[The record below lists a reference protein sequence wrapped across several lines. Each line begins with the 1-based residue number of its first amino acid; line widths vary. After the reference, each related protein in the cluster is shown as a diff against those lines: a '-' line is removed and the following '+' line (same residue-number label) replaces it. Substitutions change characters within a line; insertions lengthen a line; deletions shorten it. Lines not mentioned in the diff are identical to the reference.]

1 MPISPAREAL
11 NTPVKRPS
19 VLVDDMPGP
28 ARVGLCV
35 PAARGIIVFRRV
47 PNYTGGGGH
56 RFHAD
61 FTFDPDDG
69 SEWRGHVV
77 VYQLTPDGAEFP
89 RFETT
94 VYRNGRML
102 PEGQLSTL
110 RDAALQAYA
119 AAFPWCNAGEFK
131 AWAERE
137 HGATPICDSYGTWG
151 RAATVDGKGFTY
163 RGETGNTA
171 ETLACLVEDIRAGV
185 EYVNPEREAAALPT
199 SRDVIDGKVSAHEY
213 ALARGT
219 AATEAPP
226 VVRVVRVVDVTPTW
240 AGLLPAML
248 AAYENGTAVGR
259 GIATEELTRMARVAD
274 AHVAAEK
281 ESKAAALAAR
291 ERFNSDVAAAPAPG
305 DFPDVAALLGPRERG
320 NPSDVFNMT
329 ETEARAVVWAWS
341 RVLPGLVATP
351 ATAELGGEHTPD
363 MGYGLTIA
371 GRPGAWLWI
380 SRAAVAHAVA
390 MAKASPIFRD
400 APGAR
405 PGLLPDCMRNG
416 HNPDASGRYCR
427 DCGADIGGGF

>member
-11 NTPVKRPS
+11 NVPFSRPRVAVLANGRDSVVSFSRVDAMPRRTPN
-19 VLVDDMPGP
+19 
-28 ARVGLCV
+28 
-35 PAARGIIVFRRV
+35 F
-47 PNYTGGGGH
+47 TGMGDH
-56 RFHAD
+56 RFSAS
-61 FTFDPDDG
+61 FAVYPDDG
-69 SEWRGHVV
+69 SEWSGSVM
-77 VYQLTPDGAEFP
+77 VYQRTPDGAEFP
-89 RFETT
+89 SLETA
-94 VYRNGRML
+94 VYRKGRML
-102 PEGQLSTL
+102 PEAQLPFI
-110 RDAALQAYA
+110 RAAAMQAYWE
-119 AAFPWCNAGEFK
+119 AFPWAAANQLK
-131 AWAERE
+131 IWADQQ
-137 HGATPICDSYGTWG
+137 GASAFCDSYGTWG

-329 ETEARAVVWAWS
+329 ETEARAVVWAWA